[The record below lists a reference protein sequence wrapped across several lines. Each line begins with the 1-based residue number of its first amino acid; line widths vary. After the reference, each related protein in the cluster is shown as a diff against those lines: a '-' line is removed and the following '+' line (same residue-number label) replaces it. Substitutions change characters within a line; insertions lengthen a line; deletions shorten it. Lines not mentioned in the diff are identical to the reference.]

1 MSRDSIY
8 DSVFK
13 TMTQKMPHL
22 LVPLVNYVFGTE
34 FPEDVEVVCMGEE
47 YEGKVKKRIA
57 DSVFRIEGR
66 IFHIECQSQ
75 WDPNMAMRM
84 DRYDREIAHEEA
96 EARRECHRLKLPE
109 SCVIFLRNA
118 RSMPPSLS
126 IEVEEPDGEISRY
139 RASSIWV
146 QQIPLDEM
154 LENRLCILLPFWL
167 MRYEGIFDKAT
178 ADSTLERQL
187 LEECRVLQARFAKA
201 LENGASPQALDGDAE
216 GSSTFQWRMTELIIK
231 VSDHLSGAMPPCRE
245 RQGKPWA

>member
-1 MSRDSIY
+1 MSRDSMY

-34 FPEDVEVVCMGEE
+34 FPEDMEVVRMGEE

-57 DSVFRIEGR
+57 DSVFRIKGR

-75 WDPNMAMRM
+75 WDSNMAMRI

-109 SCVIFLRNA
+109 SCVIFLSNA

-139 RASSIWV
+139 RTSSIWV

-154 LENRLCILLPFWL
+154 LENRLYILLPFWL
-167 MRYEGIFDKAT
+167 MRYEGLFDKAT
-178 ADSTLERQL
+178 ADSALERQL
-187 LEECRVLQARFAKA
+187 LEECRVLQH
-201 LENGASPQALDGDAE
+201 ASPKL
-216 GSSTFQWRMTELIIK
+216 WRMALPRRLLMGMQK
-231 VSDHLSGAMPPCRE
+231 AAAHFSGA
-245 RQGKPWA
+245 

>member
-75 WDPNMAMRM
+75 WDRIWPCGWTGMTGRLRMR
-84 DRYDREIAHEEA
+84 
-96 EARRECHRLKLPE
+96 RRKPDE
-109 SCVIFLRNA
+109 SVT
-118 RSMPPSLS
+118 
-126 IEVEEPDGEISRY
+126 G
-139 RASSIWV
+139 
-146 QQIPLDEM
+146 
-154 LENRLCILLPFWL
+154 
-167 MRYEGIFDKAT
+167 
-178 ADSTLERQL
+178 
-187 LEECRVLQARFAKA
+187 
-201 LENGASPQALDGDAE
+201 
-216 GSSTFQWRMTELIIK
+216 
-231 VSDHLSGAMPPCRE
+231 
-245 RQGKPWA
+245 

>member
-118 RSMPPSLS
+118 RSMPLSFPSKS
-126 IEVEEPDGEISRY
+126 KSQTARSQGTGHRPSGCSRCLWT
-139 RASSIWV
+139 RCSRTGSASSFPSGSCAMREYSI
-146 QQIPLDEM
+146 
-154 LENRLCILLPFWL
+154 RLQL
-167 MRYEGIFDKAT
+167 T
-178 ADSTLERQL
+178 AHSKDSCLKSAESFRH
-187 LEECRVLQARFAKA
+187 
-201 LENGASPQALDGDAE
+201 ASPKL
-216 GSSTFQWRMTELIIK
+216 WRMALPRRLLMGMQK
-231 VSDHLSGAMPPCRE
+231 AAAHFSGA
-245 RQGKPWA
+245 